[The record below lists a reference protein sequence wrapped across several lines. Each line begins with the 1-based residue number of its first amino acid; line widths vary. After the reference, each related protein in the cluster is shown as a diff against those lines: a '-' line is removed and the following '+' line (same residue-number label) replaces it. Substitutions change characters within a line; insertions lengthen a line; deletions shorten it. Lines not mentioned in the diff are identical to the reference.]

1 MDRNTV
7 VFLEVDEAF
16 RHIFAPN
23 FRQRSGADS
32 CPDTCT
38 RWLKRLEIRTI
49 DPRVT
54 RLFSLYKTCRFVYN
68 EKGYAHRSVSVWD
81 VLYQVFPIFQLTG
94 TTNLTKH
101 IIYFW

>member
-32 CPDTCT
+32 CPDTWT
-38 RWLKRLEIRTI
+38 RRLKKKEIRTI

-68 EKGYAHRSVSVWD
+68 ENVDILRPISVCD
-81 VLYQVFPIFQLTG
+81 VL
-94 TTNLTKH
+94 
-101 IIYFW
+101 